1 MHYHIRPICPG
12 DVPAI
17 ARLYMESYSD
27 STWQE
32 TWSYEGAHQR
42 IFELT
47 SSRVNIGLICL
58 DHDVVIGCIIAEV
71 LSWHTGKQMEI
82 KEVFVSPNYR
92 DLGIGSSLIV
102 EAERIGKER
111 NVCEIFLWTNND
123 RKLTQFYKHCGYQ
136 SSNNVIQLIKQ
147 IKEEQS

>member
-1 MHYHIRPICPG
+1 MQYHIRPIYPG

-17 ARLYMESYSD
+17 ARLYMESYAD

-32 TWSYEGAHQR
+32 IWSYENAHQR
-42 IFELT
+42 IFDLT
-47 SSRVNIGLICL
+47 SSLINIGLICL
-58 DHDVVIGCIIAEV
+58 VDDIVIGCIIAEV

-92 DLGIGSSLIV
+92 DQGIGSSLII

-111 NVCEIFLWTNND
+111 NVGEFFLWTNND
-123 RKLTQFYKHCGYQ
+123 RKLTQFYRHCGYR
-136 SSNNVIQLIKQ
+136 SSNNVIQLVKQ
-147 IKEEQS
+147 IKEE